1 MHRAC
6 GWCGAR
12 LSQAGATPA
21 ESNETAGPDD
31 VADLTVR
38 FARARSEYQPYRGPA
53 GKSAPV
59 GPLAKAE
66 DTVEEYHPPAMKRTN
81 GDHPGP
87 SCDAHN
93 DRKCLDECRELR
105 RLSRANHEDDGGSI
119 GRGSATLGL
128 VRMCH
133 GRLDVHRALGTRGWA
148 CQPRAPR
155 AEWVPSRLLLPIEIG
170 HAATWIPEET
180 GPIYTWNA
188 KFLPGID
195 LGIIDL
201 HASVAAHYH
210 NPEWALGL
218 GGRAGIH
225 LGAALGGF
233 VPIAVI
239 ADAEWLTGVRET
251 RLGGGLRLG
260 LGSLLTLTIVGGREL
275 DRKAGFVGYNLALDL
290 TALTDPV
297 GAIVRHVP
305 QKDAPDGFF

>member
-1 MHRAC
+1 MAASMFTERSA
-6 GWCGAR
+6 
-12 LSQAGATPA
+12 L
-21 ESNETAGPDD
+21 
-31 VADLTVR
+31 AD
-38 FARARSEYQPYRGPA
+38 G
-53 GKSAPV
+53 
-59 GPLAKAE
+59 
-66 DTVEEYHPPAMKRTN
+66 
-81 GDHPGP
+81 
-87 SCDAHN
+87 
-93 DRKCLDECRELR
+93 
-105 RLSRANHEDDGGSI
+105 RANHEH
-119 GRGSATLGL
+119 LEPK
-128 VRMCH
+128 
-133 GRLDVHRALGTRGWA
+133 WA
-148 CQPRAPR
+148 
-155 AEWVPSRLLLPIEIG
+155 PSRLLLPIEIG

-195 LGIIDL
+195 LGIVDL

-233 VPIAVI
+233 VPIALI

-290 TALTDPV
+290 AALTDPV